1 MNKTIAKKIVYAVFL
16 LAVMVLCFLW
26 QGSVIRATERVLPQV
41 VEYRA
46 QNGLNLTFNDI
57 SQVNRQQSELRVTG
71 AATRVGTLVSETAPS
86 ETETV
91 TLMMTDAN
99 FGPLAG
105 FDLFLGSYFGVSGIA
120 EENRV
125 IALSDTLAVRFFGTD
140 DVVGRT
146 ILLDGQS
153 YLIGGI
159 YRVDRSLVSRLS
171 SNGLDIAC
179 LPYTEGG
186 GAKSSPNLLL
196 AKSSGSIRFL
206 DNVTSQI
213 TAVTGKALNPDKV
226 SNLTDTYRMVTQT
239 RGVTVFL
246 CGLLVIA
253 TLCPPFVRRVKRAFL
268 GFVTEGGDRGA
279 AVRSTVI
286 AALLVLA
293 AVLIF
298 LLTKHSVYLPAA
310 VMPDDNLFDIGHYI
324 DQIVLAYQSKNL
336 LHFYDFYWEFS
347 FHAMVL
353 AGVSS
358 VFAFFSFAAAYANLY
373 RLGKWALPQIDFED
387 YADRFVEIW
396 RQK

>member
-1 MNKTIAKKIVYAVFL
+1 MNKTIAKKIVCAVFL

-26 QGSVIRATERVLPQV
+26 QGMVIRATERVLPQV

-57 SQVNRQQSELRVTG
+57 SEVNRQQSELRVTG
-71 AATRVGTLVSETAPS
+71 AATRVGTLVSETAPN
-86 ETETV
+86 ERETV
-91 TLMMTDAN
+91 TLMMTDTN
-99 FGPLAG
+99 FGSIAG
-105 FDLFLGSYFGVSGIA
+105 FDVFVGSYFGVSTIA
-120 EENRV
+120 EENRI

-146 ILLDGQS
+146 IELDGQS
-153 YLIGGI
+153 YLIGGV
-159 YRVDRSLVSRLS
+159 YRVDHSLVSRLS

-179 LPYTEGG
+179 LPYTEGS
-186 GAKSSPNLLL
+186 GAKESPNLLL
-196 AKSSGSIRFL
+196 AKSNGSIRFL

-226 SNLTDTYRMVTQT
+226 SNLTDTYRMVTQA
-239 RGVTVFL
+239 RGVTIFL

-253 TLCPPFVRRVKRAFL
+253 TLCPPFARRVKRAFL
-268 GFVTEGGDRGA
+268 GFTTEGSDRREA
-279 AVRSTVI
+279 IRSSVI
-286 AALLVLA
+286 AALFAVA

-298 LLTKHSVYLPAA
+298 LFTQHAVYLPAA
-310 VMPDDNLFDIGHYI
+310 VMPDDNLFDVGHYI

-353 AGVSS
+353 AGISS
-358 VFAFFSFAAAYANLY
+358 VFAFLSFVAAYANLY

-387 YADRFVEIW
+387 YADRFVSFW
-396 RQK
+396 RGK